1 MEEGE
6 EGVYHLL
13 GEEGGGATYEV
24 PMQGGGQ
31 SAGRAAEMAYSTLQ
45 HN

>member
-13 GEEGGGATYEV
+13 GEEGGGVTYEV
-24 PMQGGGQ
+24 PIQGGG
-31 SAGRAAEMAYSTLQ
+31 SECREGSRDGILHTPA
-45 HN
+45 